1 MIYVYEEDYKTIN
14 MVNKSNF
21 KKGIILIEDYIKLE
35 KKQNKRLN
43 NIKDIKNI
51 LNKEINFKSLNIHK
65 VSRNYKEYKLE
76 VEFSN
81 DIINEF
87 IKSIGILELVKLK
100 SEVYILDDFFMKKS
114 IKDEK
119 VIIFKNKNRFKI
131 FVKDKIY
138 FTESI
143 YKFSKYELWK
153 YENDYELIFF
163 DIEGD
168 YYGEF

>member
-1 MIYVYEEDYKTIN
+1 MIYLYKENYKTIELL
-14 MVNKSNF
+14 NKSNF
-21 KKGIILIEDYIKLE
+21 KTGTILIEDDIKLE
-35 KKQNKRLN
+35 KKQNKKIN
-43 NIKDIKNI
+43 NTKDIKAM
-51 LNKEINFKSLNIHK
+51 LNTEINFKSLNRYK
-65 VSRNYKEYKLE
+65 VLRNYKEYKVE
-76 VEFSN
+76 VEFSE

-87 IKSIGILELVKLK
+87 IKSIGILKLVKLNN
-100 SEVYILDDFFMKKS
+100 EVYILDDFFMKKS
-114 IKDEK
+114 AEDEK
-119 VIIFKNKNRFKI
+119 IIIFKNKSRFKI

-168 YYGEF
+168 CYGEF